1 MPNIHGRN
9 SLLHVFDNAGTSR
22 NISGD
27 LNSYSLA
34 WTRDNPATTTFG
46 KDSVQRI
53 SGIRDATMSIAGIW
67 NTETASG
74 NDVVMNGLL
83 GGSANALIR
92 FMPAGCTTGCVFYT
106 GCFLVSQYQMQA
118 ALTGA
123 VAWTGTMQLSSG
135 SISASS
141 V

>member
-1 MPNIHGRN
+1 M
-9 SLLHVFDNAGTSR
+9 V
-22 NISGD
+22 
-27 LNSYSLA
+27 
-34 WTRDNPATTTFG
+34 
-46 KDSVQRI
+46 
-53 SGIRDATMSIAGIW
+53 SIAGIW

-83 GGSANALIR
+83 AGSANTLIR

-106 GCFLVSQYQMQA
+106 GCFLVSQYQMQS

-123 VAWTGTMQLSSG
+123 VAWTGTLQLSSG

>member
-1 MPNIHGRN
+1 MPQIHGRS
-9 SLLHVFDNAGTSR
+9 SLFHIFDNAGTSR

-53 SGIRDATMSIAGIW
+53 SGIRDATLSIAGIW
-67 NTETASG
+67 NTESASG
-74 NDVVMNGLL
+74 NDAVMNGLL
-83 GGSANALIR
+83 AGSANALIR
-92 FMPAGCTTGCVFYT
+92 FMPAGCTTGCVHYT
-106 GCFLVSQYQMQA
+106 GCFLVNQYQMQA